1 MDGAMPP
8 DRFDPWPPGI
18 EPAVPIEGYANT
30 FTHTPA
36 LPADPPPGD
45 ADRGDRP
52 DRALA
57 QAALRRRQPGGGGGP
72 AAWRWAS

>member
-36 LPADPPPGD
+36 LAPIRRPATRTEVTGPTELCASCP
-45 ADRGDRP
+45 
-52 DRALA
+52 
-57 QAALRRRQPGGGGGP
+57 AATTTWRWRGP
-72 AAWRWAS
+72 AAWRRAS